1 MPLNKQFVMNLH
13 GKDYVKFEGLLDLG
27 HQDGLSEVTTDIVDL
42 PTDENGNTCI
52 VRARVVTKR
61 GIFTG
66 IGDASPNSVGN
77 KMIAVHLIRMAETR
91 AVARALRFATNI
103 GMTALEELGDTAAP
117 KDLKVMSQKQH
128 QMLKGLASDNA
139 LPQKAKDAITEFL
152 SETLETTK
160 MNPISEYLKTSER
173 ASALI
178 KRALEIKE
186 GK

>member
-52 VRARVVTKR
+52 VSARVVTKR

-66 IGDASPNSVGN
+66 IGDASPTSVGN

-103 GMTALEELGDTAAP
+103 GMTALEELGDTSAP
-117 KDLKVMSQKQH
+117 VSNGSSNIPDGVKTMSEKQEK
-128 QMLKGLASDNA
+128 MLKGLSTDMS
-139 LPQKAKDAITEFL
+139 LPQEAKDAIAEFL
-152 SETLETTK
+152 AD
-160 MNPISEYLKTSER
+160 EYLKTSER

>member
-1 MPLNKQFVMNLH
+1 MPLNKQFVMSLH

-61 GIFTG
+61 GVFTG
-66 IGDASPNSVGN
+66 IGDASPTSVGN

-91 AVARALRFATNI
+91 AVARALRFATNV
-103 GMTALEELGDTAAP
+103 GLTALEELGDTSAP
-117 KDLKVMSQKQH
+117 VSNGNSNSNIKNIKEMSEKQEK
-128 QMLKGLASDNA
+128 MLKGLSTDMS
-139 LPQKAKDAITEFL
+139 LPQEAKDAIAEFL
-152 SETLETTK
+152 TD
-160 MNPISEYLKTSER
+160 EYLKTSER